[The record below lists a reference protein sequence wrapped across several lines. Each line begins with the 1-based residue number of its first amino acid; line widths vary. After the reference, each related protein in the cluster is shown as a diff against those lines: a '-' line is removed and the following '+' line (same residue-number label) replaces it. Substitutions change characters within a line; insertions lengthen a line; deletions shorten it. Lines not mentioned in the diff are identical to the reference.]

1 LINIGEPNKGS
12 YITEKGFMYWLIED
26 IEQLKVFYNSSYK
39 EAFIEIIPFNDR
51 IHPAQNSV
59 SLVYIRPL
67 LASKGFML
75 CVDHSET
82 LNGVN
87 THINDILDKF
97 DKLYCRDK
105 KEVLHYF
112 CPKELYDINLPP
124 TTYIRPTT
132 STHELFYR
140 QYGDNKELNKII
152 PIVKHYEVCEMIWR
166 DLKDNINKDKNK
178 YYEFYNNRVSVVF
191 NAIERSGIR
200 IHNETFDEYFH
211 PIDGEYTY
219 TQFNLKTTT
228 TRPSNKFK
236 NVNYAALNKE
246 NGCRKSFIPRNNKL
260 VEIDISAYHPSLA
273 ARLVNYNFPTSDIHS
288 HFASL
293 YKVDYKK
300 AKELTFKQL
309 YGGVF
314 KQYKELEFF
323 QRIEKYVGDIWD
335 KFQNDGFIECPVS
348 GFLYKKENLDNM
360 NPQKLFNYILQN
372 LETSTNVLVLWD
384 IFCILRGYKTKLVLY
399 TYDSFLFD
407 FDESEYNILDE
418 IRKLFQKYKLNIKEI
433 EGYDYNFGE
442 TA

>member
-1 LINIGEPNKGS
+1 
-12 YITEKGFMYWLIED
+12 MYWLIED
-26 IEQLKVFYNSSYK
+26 LEQLKVFCNSGFK
-39 EAFIEIIPFNDR
+39 EAFIEVISFNDT

-59 SLVYIRPL
+59 SLVYIRPI

-87 THINDILDKF
+87 THINAVLNKF

-112 CPKELYDINLPP
+112 YLKELYDINPPP

-132 STHELFYR
+132 QTHELYYR
-140 QYGDNKELNKII
+140 KHSDNPELNKII
-152 PIVKHYEVCEMIWR
+152 PIVKHYEICETIFR
-166 DLKDNINKDKNK
+166 DLKDNINYKKTK
-178 YYEFYNNRVSVVF
+178 YDEFFNNRVSVVF

-200 IHNETFDEYFH
+200 VHNKTFSKYFH
-211 PIDGEYTY
+211 AIDSEYTY

-273 ARLVNYNFPTSDIHS
+273 ARLIDYSFTTSDIHS

-314 KQYKELEFF
+314 KQYKGLEFF
-323 QRIEKYVGDIWD
+323 QKIEKYVGDNWN
-335 KFQNDGFIECPVS
+335 KFQSEGFIECPVS
-348 GFLYKKENLDNM
+348 GYVYKKENLDNM
-360 NPQKLFNYILQN
+360 NPQKLFNYVLQN
-372 LETSTNVLVLWD
+372 LETSMNVLVLWD
-384 IFCILRGYKTKLVLY
+384 IFRILRGYKTKLVLY

-407 FDESEYNILDE
+407 WDENEADVLWK
-418 IRKLFQKYKLNIKEI
+418 IREVFIKYQLNIKEI